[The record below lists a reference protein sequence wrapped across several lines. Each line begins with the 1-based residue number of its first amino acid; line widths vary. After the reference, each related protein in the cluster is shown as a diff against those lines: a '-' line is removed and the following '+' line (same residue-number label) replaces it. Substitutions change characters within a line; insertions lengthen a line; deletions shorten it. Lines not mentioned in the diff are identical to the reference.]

1 MSTITFDT
9 LKFVK
14 TLKQAGF
21 NENQAEALA
30 QAQTEAIESS
40 ADLRYATKQDVRD
53 IKEQLIRHEEKFT
66 LLQWMIGATFAA
78 VMACLW
84 LLLRMTT
91 GAGS

>member
-21 NENQAEALA
+21 NESQAEALA
-30 QAQTEAIESS
+30 QAQTEAIANST
-40 ADLRYATKQDVRD
+40 DLIFATKQDMRE

-66 LLQWMIGATFAA
+66 LLKWMVGATFAA

-91 GAGS
+91 GAVS

>member
-1 MSTITFDT
+1 MNIA
-9 LKFVK
+9 VP
-14 TLKQAGF
+14 
-21 NENQAEALA
+21 
-30 QAQTEAIESS
+30 
-40 ADLRYATKQDVRD
+40 ATKQDVRD